1 MELSYVVLLLRAKM
15 SLVIS
20 VTDVTDRLVPRVL
33 GPVFFIISL
42 RVLSLIRSKIKDNL

>member
-20 VTDVTDRLVPRVL
+20 VTDVTDRLVPRVI
-33 GPVFFIISL
+33 GPVFFYYFSTRAIANTL
-42 RVLSLIRSKIKDNL
+42 KNKG